1 LPVVTTFAREKTTVR
16 ARGRVLAGGPFD
28 AAAGAPVE
36 AYEIH
41 CGRTTAHG
49 GDAVFALTE
58 RAGAPTDALDG
69 TRAGTVVG
77 TYLHGCFASGVRAR
91 GRVLAGGPFG
101 AAAGAP
107 VEGYEI
113 HCGRTMA
120 HGGDAVFAL
129 TERAGAPTDALDG
142 TRAGTVVG
150 TYLHGC
156 FASGALRRALLTAAA
171 SRRGV
176 GPDPRWGAAV
186 LADRYDRLADR
197 VAAALDLEALG
208 RLARCP
214 LGALAE

>member
-1 LPVVTTFAREKTTVR
+1 QAWMPWSQMLVSGYARAVV
-16 ARGRVLAGGPFD
+16 
-28 AAAGAPVE
+28 
-36 AYEIH
+36 
-41 CGRTTAHG
+41 
-49 GDAVFALTE
+49 AVMVVYFFFSS
-58 RAGAPTDALDG
+58 RRRH
-69 TRAGTVVG
+69 TRSKRDWSSDVCSSD
-77 TYLHGCFASGVRAR
+77 LSR
-91 GRVLAGGPFG
+91 
-101 AAAGAP
+101 AP

-113 HCGRTMA
+113 HCGRTTA

-186 LADRYDRLADR
+186 LADRYDRLEDR
-197 VAAALDLEALG
+197 V
-208 RLARCP
+208 
-214 LGALAE
+214 